1 MLVGGVGIGSFIWDA
16 YNTTTETNM
25 SEIIIALVYV
35 GLVGLVL
42 DRMVAFVADKVVTTE
57 QK

>member
-1 MLVGGVGIGSFIWDA
+1 
-16 YNTTTETNM
+16 
-25 SEIIIALVYV
+25 IIIALVYV

-42 DRMVAFVADKVVTTE
+42 DRMVAFIADKVVTTE